1 MGIFGKWLG
10 GGLGFAVGGPIGG
23 LLGFLVGSM
32 IDSTTVH
39 TSTYTAGTGRTSQGD
54 FGMSLLVLVAAVM
67 KADGKVVKSELDYVK
82 QFFVRQFGQESAKQA
97 LLMLKDILKQLVVS
111 MIDSTTV
118 HTTTYTAGTA
128 RTSQGDFGM
137 SLLVLVAAV
146 MKADGKV
153 VKSELDYVKQFFVSQ
168 FGQESAKQALLM
180 LKDILKQDI
189 PVRDVCLQ
197 IKGNMDYSSRLQ
209 LLHLLFNLSLAD
221 SVIHPSEIQ
230 IIESISSYLGVNSN
244 DFLSIRNMFIP
255 ETDSSYKI
263 LEIDPSSSNE
273 EVKKAYRRMAM
284 KYHPDK
290 VSHLGDDIR
299 KSADDKFAMVN
310 EAYEKIKRERNIN

>member
-10 GGLGFAVGGPIGG
+10 GGLGFVMGGPIGG

-32 IDSTTVH
+32 IDGTTVH
-39 TSTYTAGTGRTSQGD
+39 TSTYASGAVRTSQGD

-97 LLMLKDILKQLVVS
+97 LLMLKDILKQ
-111 MIDSTTV
+111 
-118 HTTTYTAGTA
+118 
-128 RTSQGDFGM
+128 
-137 SLLVLVAAV
+137 
-146 MKADGKV
+146 
-153 VKSELDYVKQFFVSQ
+153 
-168 FGQESAKQALLM
+168 
-180 LKDILKQDI
+180 DI

-209 LLHLLFNLSLAD
+209 LLHLLFNVSLAD
-221 SVIHPSEIQ
+221 TVIDSSEIA
-230 IIESISSYLGVNSN
+230 IIEKISSYLGVASS
-244 DFLSIRNMFIP
+244 DFLSIKNMFIP

-263 LEIDPSSSNE
+263 LEIEGSSSND

-290 VSHLGDDIR
+290 VSHLGDDVR
-299 KSADDKFAMVN
+299 KSADEKFARVN
-310 EAYEKIKRERNIN
+310 EAYEKIKKERKMN

>member
-1 MGIFGKWLG
+1 MGMFGKWLG
-10 GGLGFAVGGPIGG
+10 GGLGFVMGGPIGG

-32 IDSTTVH
+32 IDGTTVH
-39 TSTYTAGTGRTSQGD
+39 TSSYTPGN
-54 FGMSLLVLVAAVM
+54 
-67 KADGKVVKSELDYVK
+67 
-82 QFFVRQFGQESAKQA
+82 
-97 LLMLKDILKQLVVS
+97 
-111 MIDSTTV
+111 
-118 HTTTYTAGTA
+118 A

-153 VKSELDYVKQFFVSQ
+153 VKSELDYVKQFFIRQ

-180 LKDILKQDI
+180 LKDILKQEI

-209 LLHLLFNLSLAD
+209 LLHILFNISLAD
-221 SVIHPSEIQ
+221 SVIDSSETEIIQ
-230 IIESISSYLGVNSN
+230 KISTYLGVAPD
-244 DFLSIRNMFIP
+244 DFLSIKNMFIP

-263 LEIDPSSSNE
+263 LELDPASSNE
-273 EVKKAYRRMAM
+273 EVKKAYRKMAM

-290 VSHLGDDIR
+290 VSHLGEDFR
-299 KSADDKFAMVN
+299 KSADEKFAMVN
-310 EAYEKIKRERNIN
+310 EAYEKIKKERNMN

>member
-10 GGLGFAVGGPIGG
+10 GGLGFVMGGPIGG

-32 IDSTTVH
+32 IDGTTVH
-39 TSTYTAGTGRTSQGD
+39 STTYSSGSVRTSQGD

-82 QFFVRQFGQESAKQA
+82 QFFIRQFGHDSAKQA
-97 LLMLKDILKQLVVS
+97 LLMLKDILKQ
-111 MIDSTTV
+111 
-118 HTTTYTAGTA
+118 
-128 RTSQGDFGM
+128 
-137 SLLVLVAAV
+137 
-146 MKADGKV
+146 
-153 VKSELDYVKQFFVSQ
+153 E
-168 FGQESAKQALLM
+168 
-180 LKDILKQDI
+180 I

-209 LLHLLFNLSLAD
+209 LLHLLFNVSLAD
-221 SVIHPSEIQ
+221 SVIDSSETA
-230 IIESISSYLGVNSN
+230 IIEKISSYLGVASG
-244 DFLSIRNMFIP
+244 DFLSIKNMFIP

-263 LEIDPSSSNE
+263 LEIEKSATNDE
-273 EVKKAYRRMAM
+273 IKKAYRRMAM

-299 KSADDKFAMVN
+299 KSADEKFARVN
-310 EAYEKIKRERNIN
+310 EAYEKIKRERNMN